1 MTNRGAKIF
10 FIGLAAVAV
19 QAFFFSRVDL
29 PRVEPTQVIPPG
41 LAAIS
46 DGNLRQ
52 ATGSPQLVSIRQLP
66 NLGEGCT
73 WEPVRTAFASSPQ
86 EGETSDVTRPPVRMI
101 RDLDPIY
108 SSVAVDPIRDEVI
121 LQDNNLWATRI
132 FNRLDNTPNDAPRT
146 EAKRVIQGVN
156 TEIQYSGGL
165 YVDPKNGDIYSV
177 EADTG
182 NKMTVFSHEANGN
195 VKPLRHLRTP
205 HRGYALAV
213 DEAEEELFLS
223 VEYPPKVVVYH
234 KGASDNE
241 EAVRRLEGEHTG
253 LEAAHG
259 IAVDSKAKLMFVN
272 NWGNASNFKVQGS
285 GKFNPPSIAI
295 YSSTATGDTA
305 PLRVIQGPKTQLNWA
320 AAMAVDPEGGDL
332 YVAND
337 MGHSI
342 LVFKETDK
350 GDVAPRR
357 VIKGNKTGLRNP
369 TGVALDLK
377 NREVWASN
385 LGNSSAVVFPLNA
398 DGDVAPL
405 RMIRSAPRD
414 KVGLKFGKTE
424 SVAYDSKRDELLV
437 PN

>member
-10 FIGLAAVAV
+10 FVGLVAVAI
-19 QAFFFSRVDL
+19 QTFFFSYPL
-29 PRVEPTQVIPPG
+29 PKVEPVKATPPG

-46 DGNLRQ
+46 DVNLRE
-52 ATGSPQLVSIRQLP
+52 ATGSPQLVSIRELR
-66 NLGEGCT
+66 NLGEACT
-73 WEPVRTAFASSPQ
+73 WEPVRTVFASSPA
-86 EGETSDVTRPPVRMI
+86 EGDTTDVTRPPVRMI

-108 SSVAVDPIRDEVI
+108 SSVAVDPVRDEVI

-132 FNRLDNTPNDAPRT
+132 FNRLDNTPPNAPRT
-146 EAKRVIQGVN
+146 EPKRVIQGVN
-156 TEIQYSGGL
+156 TEIQFSGGL

-182 NKMTVFSHEANGN
+182 NRMTVFSHEANGN
-195 VKPLRHLRTP
+195 VKPLRELKTP

-213 DEAEEELFLS
+213 DEVQEELFLS

-241 EAVRRLEGEHTG
+241 EAIRRLEGEHTG

-272 NWGNASNFKVQGS
+272 NWGNASNFKVAGT
-285 GKFNPPSIAI
+285 GKFSPPSIAI

-320 AAMAVDPEGGDL
+320 AAMAVDPENGDL

-342 LVFKETDK
+342 LVFKETDR
-350 GDVAPRR
+350 GDVAPAR
-357 VIKGNKTGLRNP
+357 VIKGSKTRLRNP

-398 DGDVAPL
+398 NGDVAPL
-405 RMIRSAPRD
+405 RIIRSAPVD